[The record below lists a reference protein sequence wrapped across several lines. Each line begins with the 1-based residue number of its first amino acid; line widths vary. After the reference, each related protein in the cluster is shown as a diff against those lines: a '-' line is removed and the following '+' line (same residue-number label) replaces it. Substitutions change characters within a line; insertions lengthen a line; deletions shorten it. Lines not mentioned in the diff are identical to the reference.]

1 MINKSNRYLLGE
13 RFVFSPS
20 DSSLVDLYENDELIR
35 LGSNECRVLMV
46 LIEEPHAI
54 VTRNRIHDFVWR
66 KQGFEVDDSSL
77 TQSIS
82 TLRKSL
88 KDSTKTPM
96 FVKTV
101 PKRGYQVICSVE
113 VYNDQVVDIP
123 AVPAPVEDNV
133 LPEQETEAFETAPS
147 ENQPVETTSSLPTA
161 EIEEA
166 TPAPVQTSEPV
177 PARKAKMPLN
187 SWFALI
193 LAMIVPVAFFIAS
206 TPKSEAFRQILTVQ
220 DVPVSIPV
228 TNVRIKQWKPMVQRC
243 VEKYIN
249 FYGQDRELEEVIVT
263 GGQDNEISLN
273 YIHSAKDADD
283 NLTYVLLTSH
293 EESDSICR

>member
-1 MINKSNRYLLGE
+1 MLNKSNRYLLGE

-20 DSSLVDLYENDELIR
+20 DSSLIDLYENNDLIR

-88 KDSTKTPM
+88 KDSTKSPM

-101 PKRGYQVICSVE
+101 PKRGYQIVCSVE
-113 VYNDQVVDIP
+113 VYNEQEVELP
-123 AVPAPVEDNV
+123 ELPAPD
-133 LPEQETEAFETAPS
+133 
-147 ENQPVETTSSLPTA
+147 
-161 EIEEA
+161 IEEA
-166 TPAPVQTSEPV
+166 TAKAEADSLSGNSGNIVEPPPQPEIIAPQPEPEANASTT
-177 PARKAKMPLN
+177 PPTKMPLG
-187 SWFALI
+187 SWVAFI
-193 LAMIVPVAFFIAS
+193 LALLVPLAFHVAS
-206 TPKSEAFRQILTVQ
+206 TPKSEAFREILTIEN
-220 DVPVSIPV
+220 VPVYIPV
-228 TNVRIKQWKPMVQRC
+228 TNARITQWQPMVQRC
-243 VEKYIN
+243 VEKYIG
-249 FYGQDRELEEVIVT
+249 FYGKERELEEVIVT
-263 GGQDNEISLN
+263 GGQDNQISLN

-283 NLTYVLLTSH
+283 NITYVLLTSQQG
-293 EESDSICR
+293 SDAICR

>member
-20 DSSLVDLYENDELIR
+20 DSSLVDLHENEDLIR

-82 TLRKSL
+82 TLRKAL
-88 KDSTKTPM
+88 KDSTKIPL

-113 VYNDQVVDIP
+113 VYDDQAVETPKHTMSANVENEQVFTSDDFHHDI
-123 AVPAPVEDNV
+123 ED
-133 LPEQETEAFETAPS
+133 P
-147 ENQPVETTSSLPTA
+147 QPVNDSALEANTPT
-161 EIEEA
+161 EP
-166 TPAPVQTSEPV
+166 TPGQTSNI
-177 PARKAKMPLN
+177 KGKLPL
-187 SWFALI
+187 SALLTLL
-193 LAMIVPVAFFIAS
+193 LALLVPVAFYVAS
-206 TPKSEAFRQILTVQ
+206 TPKSEAFRQILTVAN
-220 DVPVSIPV
+220 VPVSIPV
-228 TNVRIKQWKPMVQRC
+228 TNVRIKQWKPLVQRC
-243 VEKYIN
+243 VEQYIET
-249 FYGQDRELEEVIVT
+249 YGKARQLEEVIVT
-263 GGQDNEISLN
+263 GGQENRISLN
-273 YIHSAKDADD
+273 YIHSAENADL
-283 NLTYVLLTSH
+283 NRTYVLLTSH
-293 EESDSICR
+293 EESDAICH

>member
-1 MINKSNRYLLGE
+1 MLNKSNRYLLGE

-20 DSSLVDLYENDELIR
+20 DSSLIDLYENDDLIR

-88 KDSTKTPM
+88 KDSTKSPM

-101 PKRGYQVICSVE
+101 PKRGYQVVCSVE
-113 VYNDQVVDIP
+113 VYNEQE
-123 AVPAPVEDNV
+123 VE
-133 LPEQETEAFETAPS
+133 LPEPAASVIDETAAKKEPELLS
-147 ENQPVETTSSLPTA
+147 DNTAQTLPLPDAVAEQTEPKVSTNATA
-161 EIEEA
+161 
-166 TPAPVQTSEPV
+166 P
-177 PARKAKMPLN
+177 AKMPLG
-187 SWFALI
+187 SWVALVLTLLVP
-193 LAMIVPVAFFIAS
+193 LAFQIAS
-206 TPKSEAFRQILTVQ
+206 NPNPKSEAFREILTIEN
-220 DVPVSIPV
+220 VPVYIPV
-228 TNVRIKQWKPMVQRC
+228 TNARISQWQPMVQRC
-243 VEKYIN
+243 VEKYIG
-249 FYGQDRELEEVIVT
+249 FYGKERELEEVIVT
-263 GGQDNEISLN
+263 GGQDNHISLN

-283 NLTYVLLTSH
+283 NITYVLLTSQQG
-293 EESDSICR
+293 SDAICR